1 MAKQQTKAQ
10 LEKELKSLQGLHE
23 EAHDERVRL
32 RRELKDA
39 LGELDSA
46 KRNLTAANV
55 QIRET
60 REAHSKTMSVKATL
74 EARVREL
81 ESTIGSDCED
91 LSVLKGQIK
100 ALSAVLDDIRN
111 KLDIE

>member
-39 LGELDSA
+39 LGELDGA
-46 KRNLTAANV
+46 KRQLTTVNIQLRERCVTLGERDDQKAA
-55 QIRET
+55 
-60 REAHSKTMSVKATL
+60 L
-74 EARVREL
+74 ESRVLEL
-81 ESTIGSDCED
+81 EKTIEHKNANEAE
-91 LSVLKGQIK
+91 LIGQVK
-100 ALSAVLDDIRN
+100 ALSAVLEQIRSS
-111 KLDIE
+111 LDLE